1 MKILIHVNQP
11 ERWEIALNNVKNI
24 IEMDNTVTVEL
35 ALNGEAPA
43 LVTTAMLAQNKHTD
57 LINNFIQNKV
67 IIRVCHHSLVNL
79 KISPKQLFE
88 GIEIVPSGA
97 YEITLRQQQGFG
109 YLKP

>member
-24 IEMDNTVTVEL
+24 IAMDNTSTVEL

-43 LVTTAMLAQNKHTD
+43 LVTTAILAQNKHTD
-57 LINNFIQNKV
+57 IINNFVRNNV
-67 IIRVCHHSLVNL
+67 IITVCHHSLVNL
-79 KISPKQLFE
+79 NISPKELFE
-88 GIEIVPSGA
+88 GIEVVPSGA
-97 YEITLRQQQGFG
+97 YEIALRQHQGFG